1 MKPTPLLDLRSLKRD
16 YGGGL
21 TGRTAT
27 TRALDGVSLTV
38 DRGSIVGIVGESG
51 CGKSTLAR
59 IVAALDRPTEGHVL
73 LEGDDLFALPARA
86 LARRRRDFQM
96 VFQDP
101 YGSLDPRQRVGR
113 IVAEPMH
120 VLDPRPSRRDSEARV
135 AEVLAS
141 VGLKP
146 GDAERFPHEF
156 SGGQRQ
162 RIAIAR
168 ALVTRPKLVIADEAV
183 SALDLSVQAQVLN
196 LILDLRERDGVAF
209 LFITHNLGVVDAIC
223 DRVGVMYLGRLV
235 ETGPA
240 NAVFDRPFH
249 PYTRLLLEA
258 EPRIEDAGAPLP
270 RRAAPLAGDP
280 ADWQGCAFRPR
291 CPLADARCRVEA
303 PIPRRLDPAS
313 ERLVACHHAEA
324 MADEPV
330 RSQGPPPSKACP
342 S

>member
-1 MKPTPLLDLRSLKRD
+1 MTAPLLELRNLSRH

-21 TGRTAT
+21 TGKAGGQ
-27 TRALDGVSLTV
+27 RALDAVSLTV
-38 DRGSIVGIVGESG
+38 ERASIFGIVGESG

-59 IVAALDRPTEGHVL
+59 LVAALDTPTQGEVL
-73 LEGDDLFALPARA
+73 LEGEDLFALNARA

-113 IVAEPMH
+113 IVAEPLH
-120 VLDPRPSRRDSEARV
+120 VLDPRPSKAAREARV
-135 AEVLAS
+135 AEVLES
-141 VGLKP
+141 VGLRA
-146 GDAERFPHEF
+146 GDAARFPHEF

-168 ALVTRPKLVIADEAV
+168 ALVTGPKLVVADEAV

-196 LILDLRERDGVAF
+196 LVLDLRERDGVAF

-240 NAVFDRPFH
+240 AEAFERPLH

-258 EPRIEDAGAPLP
+258 EPRLDAAQMPPP
-270 RRAAPLAGDP
+270 RRPAPFAGDP
-280 ADWQGCAFRPR
+280 ATWQGCAFRPR
-291 CPLADARCRVEA
+291 CPLATERCRAET
-303 PIPRRLDPAS
+303 PLPRDLPSLPGRF
-313 ERLVACHHAEA
+313 VACHHAEA
-324 MADEPV
+324 MAAEPH
-330 RSQGPPPSKACP
+330 RLPPAKAQKP
-342 S
+342 